1 MIELFT
7 RKNHPRGQAIKQ
19 KFDDL
24 VIAYRY
30 HEIDEDNIESA
41 VVLPKDVELPAI
53 KENGSIITGESNQKQ
68 HIEELERELKHNRSF
83 TGDACYIDP
92 DSGKLC

>member
-30 HEIDEDNIESA
+30 HEIDSNDQKS
-41 VVLPKDVELPAI
+41 VFGLSKDTELPAI
-53 KENGSIITGESNQKQ
+53 KENGSIITGENNQKQ
-68 HIEELERELKHNRSF
+68 YIEELERELKRNRSF

>member
-7 RKNHPRGQAIKQ
+7 PKKHPRGKAIKQ

-30 HEIDEDNIESA
+30 HEIDENKQESA
-41 VVLPKDVELPAI
+41 VGLPKDTELPAI
-53 KENGSIITGESNQKQ
+53 KENGSIITGERNQKQ
-68 HIEELERELKHNRSF
+68 YIEELERELKRNRSF